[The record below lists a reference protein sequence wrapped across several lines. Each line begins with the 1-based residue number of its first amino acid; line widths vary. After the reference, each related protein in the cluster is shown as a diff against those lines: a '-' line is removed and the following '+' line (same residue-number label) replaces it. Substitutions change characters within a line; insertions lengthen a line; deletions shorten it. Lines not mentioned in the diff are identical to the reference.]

1 MLATL
6 FGKRLWDRRRSI
18 VWWLAGLAA
27 LVLLTV
33 AFYPTIKNQQQE
45 YTKIFE
51 SMKDLA
57 SMFGVSDIAQLAE
70 PAGYVTSQIY
80 ANLFPIVLFVFGIG
94 FGAAAVAGEEE
105 RRTMDLLLSQPVS
118 RRSLVLQSFASL
130 AVLLGVLCV
139 AVFVLLLAANRPTG
153 LQLSVQGLLAATV
166 GSWLLGMS
174 FSVLALA
181 VGAAT
186 GRRALAIGI
195 GAGAAVASFVVFGL
209 APLSSATE
217 RLQVISPFY
226 WFLGGEPVANGFDP
240 MFLGL
245 VVVTAAFLG
254 IAVWS
259 FERRDIL
266 G

>member
-1 MLATL
+1 MLSTL

-18 VWWLAGLAA
+18 LWWLAGLAA

-33 AFYPTIKNQQQE
+33 AFYPTIHDQQE
-45 YTKIFE
+45 DYTKIFE
-51 SMKDLA
+51 SMDDLA

-80 ANLFPIVLFVFGIG
+80 ANVFPIVLFVFGIG

-105 RRTMDLLLSQPVS
+105 RRTMDLLLTQPIS
-118 RRSLVLQSFASL
+118 RRSLVLQSFASMAVLL
-130 AVLLGVLCV
+130 AVLCG
-139 AVFVLLLAANRPTG
+139 AVFVLLLGANGPTG
-153 LQLSVQGLLAATV
+153 LELSVNGLLAATV
-166 GSWLLGMS
+166 GSWLLGMA
-174 FSVLALA
+174 FGVLALA

-186 GRRALAIGI
+186 GRRGLAIGI
-195 GAGAAVASFVVFGL
+195 GAGAAVASFVLFGL
-209 APLSSATE
+209 APLSSTTE
-217 RLQVISPFY
+217 ALQVVSPFY

-245 VVVTAAFLG
+245 VVLIAALLG
-254 IAVWS
+254 ISVWS
-259 FERRDIL
+259 FERRDVL